1 MQIVNSWKLS
11 RFFFSWCALQL
22 EYIKHYDICKTNETF
37 LNRFYLL
44 LGLLIYDSLACHLHW
59 NFNERR
65 ASCEMTAE
73 LAQEQKL
80 FLFRIKTIILFCLA
94 IESFNMTNFMFLA
107 IKQIIL
113 IENLCR
119 FSQIDLKFNKL

>member
-1 MQIVNSWKLS
+1 
-11 RFFFSWCALQL
+11 
-22 EYIKHYDICKTNETF
+22 
-37 LNRFYLL
+37 
-44 LGLLIYDSLACHLHW
+44 
-59 NFNERR
+59 
-65 ASCEMTAE
+65 MTAE